1 MIQVDIPFKVFMV
14 IGGIITI
21 CKMAFLV
28 SLVKNPPVVQEM
40 QETQES
46 QETSLGWED
55 PPGGG
60 HINPL

>member
-21 CKMAFLV
+21 YKMAFLV
-28 SLVKNPPVVQEM
+28 TLVKNPPVVQER

-46 QETSLGWED
+46 QETSLSRED

-60 HINPL
+60 HDNPL

>member
-21 CKMAFLV
+21 YKMAFLV
-28 SLVKNPPVVQEM
+28 SLVKNPPVMKEM

-46 QETSLGWED
+46 QEISLGRED

-60 HINPL
+60 HDNPL